1 MKSARAWGN
10 ALARGGGLLE
20 PVVSSEAPRS
30 SRDPRV
36 SRMAR
41 RGVMTVAPPSRETD
55 ARSRGAVHLS
65 PTRRGEAGVDC
76 LGKRD
81 KERDPRNAS
90 AVLAKSSFGKQP
102 LSSPS
107 LDRVLTNRRGVVAK
121 GFRGVCYPGER
132 PQAESPDR
140 IKSTMNSVFSRSKQ
154 ESLAEDSFL
163 TWQKHFAGQPLLDS
177 DSVKNVPPARP
188 RYPITPRASRLD
200 AERDRDE
207 SRRRFACKTA
217 PRLSR
222 TPNVSEDSPRRILRQ
237 ALRGV

>member
-1 MKSARAWGN
+1 MRVLEARCTC
-10 ALARGGGLLE
+10 RQ
-20 PVVSSEAPRS
+20 
-30 SRDPRV
+30 
-36 SRMAR
+36 
-41 RGVMTVAPPSRETD
+41 
-55 ARSRGAVHLS
+55 RGAGKPAWTASEKETKSETLGT
-65 PTRRGEAGVDC
+65 PRRFWPKAVDC

-121 GFRGVCYPGER
+121 GFRGVFYPVER
-132 PQAESPDR
+132 QQAESPDR
-140 IKSTMNSVFSRSKQ
+140 IKSTMNSVFSRPKQ

-177 DSVKNVPPARP
+177 DSVKKVPPARP